1 MLSSQACRHAG
12 VDGPVPKSP
21 AVFKPA
27 QRRVKQFIASIM
39 SWINQLS
46 PEDPEYYAELF
57 WKIPRLA
64 NRRLPSDERPCPDV
78 PGIQDIDPPLS
89 RRLQTLLDAVADIS
103 LCQRGN
109 VSATMAC
116 IKDDNGALETRL
128 YIVFNHE
135 DDEAARHCSH
145 HLHDVFN
152 KLRQVRYD
160 PPAMGGSSNVIANEL
175 EDDFIEICRAI
186 HNHSFDI
193 FAYRVTKREHK
204 LSDIRSYIELDR
216 THFTPQHR
224 FLLLTFLEHV
234 DAIITSVADA
244 QATKQLPYIDIKILL
259 SMYSFWTEN
268 DLLPKDL
275 LDNKVTLL
283 NNADTWLAEG
293 A

>member
-1 MLSSQACRHAG
+1 
-12 VDGPVPKSP
+12 
-21 AVFKPA
+21 
-27 QRRVKQFIASIM
+27 M

-57 WKIPRLA
+57 RKIPQLA
-64 NRRLPSDERPCPDV
+64 NRRLLSHERPCPDSDV
-78 PGIQDIDPPLS
+78 LVTQDIDPPVA
-89 RRLQTLLDAVADIS
+89 RRLQTVLDAVADIS

-116 IKDDNGALETRL
+116 VKDDNGTLETRL

-135 DDEAARHCSH
+135 DDGAARHCPH
-145 HLHDVFN
+145 HLRDVFN

-160 PPAMGGSSNVIANEL
+160 PPAMGGSPNVIANEL

-186 HNHSFDI
+186 HNYSFDI
-193 FAYRVTKREHK
+193 FAYRVTKHEHK
-204 LSDIRSYIELDR
+204 LSDIRNHIELDR

-224 FLLLTFLEHV
+224 FTLVAFLRHV
-234 DAIITSVADA
+234 DAIITSVANA
-244 QATKQLPYIDIKILL
+244 QTTKQLPTIFIKMLL

-283 NNADTWLAEG
+283 DNADTWLAKG